1 VTRVAHLGDSDR
13 VAAARSQADRRLL
26 RQRATLRPLGLATIA
41 AIVIATLNAHPTPAG
56 HGKGLGVAIALVVFV
71 AGLWLVIAERFPSL
85 RYREQGLVLA
95 AIAAAGV
102 ALGALQPHGATQI
115 AASIAVFMTVA
126 RLPGLPG
133 AVLGGATVVA
143 LAVSTALAGSSA
155 ASVVASILL
164 CLLLAFV
171 AYFIRQARESQDRT
185 ELLMAALEDA
195 QEAQAKAAAVAE
207 RGRIAGELHDVL
219 AHALSGAAIQLQG
232 ARMLADRSQSD
243 PQLRTAIDRAAELV
257 RDGLA
262 NARQAVGA
270 LRGEELPGVGQIER
284 LVESFR
290 ADMHLDASLTV
301 EGEARPLPADA
312 SLALYRGV
320 QEALT
325 NVARYA
331 PGAGTSVVLR
341 FGAGRTIVSVENE
354 RAGGEPGEGL
364 SGVGGG
370 RGLAGMRERIERS
383 GGAMQ
388 AGPTDRGWRVELQVP
403 S

>member
-1 VTRVAHLGDSDR
+1 MAHLGDSDR

-383 GGAMQ
+383 GGAME

>member
-1 VTRVAHLGDSDR
+1 MAHLGDSDR